1 MFNRKLNL
9 IEYAEPT
16 NCPLRIVY
24 KQQYGFRARVML
36 KVTYSML
43 LFVLFRCTPEINT
56 DLQKNTSFSIL
67 SGELTASSIILQCR
81 FANSD
86 TLINY
91 DVEGLEGSGCFQVS
105 EDSSFFVTRQTE
117 WIKAYPEGDFII
129 KRYISDLVPNTRYYY
144 RVKAL
149 IINNYDTVYSSVG
162 RFNTLPDPESP
173 RTISF
178 AISTGFNYEKFYGI
192 DNRVNEYSE
201 YPPASVTDK
210 ELGFEAFASVT
221 DLNPDFFIA
230 NGDVVYYDNPQLMAR
245 SLPEMRAKWHRY
257 LSMPRNKDLCLHMPV
272 FYLKDDHDYRFN
284 DCDTTDVKFAEPSH
298 QLGIQVFK
306 EQLPVT
312 GPDNRSA
319 KTYRTVKAGSLLQL
333 WFLEGRDYRSPN
345 LQEDTP
351 QKTIWGKEQ
360 KAWLKQTLLESGSTF
375 KILISPTPL
384 IGPDDAYKK
393 DNHTNVGGFQSEQN
407 EFFNWLVT
415 NDFLNKNFFIICG
428 DRHWQYHSIHPN
440 GLEEFSSGAFVNQ
453 NSRPGRKPG
462 DPESTDPEAK
472 ISTPFIQLDQW
483 GGGFLYVKTFMDE
496 DHPSIRFS
504 FRDVNGQER
513 YSIKKASKL

>member
-1 MFNRKLNL
+1 MNPFF
-9 IEYAEPT
+9 
-16 NCPLRIVY
+16 PLFLCFLVC
-24 KQQYGFRARVML
+24 
-36 KVTYSML
+36 
-43 LFVLFRCTPEINT
+43 CTPEINT
-56 DLQKNTSFSIL
+56 NHKKTTSFSLL

-81 FANSD
+81 FTSSD

-91 DVEGLEGSGCFQVS
+91 DVGGLEGSGCFQVS
-105 EDSSFFVTRQTE
+105 EDPTFIISKETK
-117 WIKAYPEGDFII
+117 WINSGAEDDFIV
-129 KRYISDLVPNTRYYY
+129 KKYISNLAPNTQYYY
-144 RVKAL
+144 RIKAL
-149 IINNYDTVYSSVG
+149 IINSKDTVYSSIG
-162 RFNTLPDPESP
+162 QFKTLPDPESV

-192 DNRVNEYSE
+192 DSIINEKSVF
-201 YPPASVTDK
+201 PPAIGLDRK
-210 ELGFEAFASVT
+210 RGFEAFEAVQ
-221 DLNPDFFIA
+221 DLKPDFFIA
-230 NGDVVYYDNPQLMAR
+230 NGDVVYYDKPSNKPQLWAR
-245 SLPEMRAKWHRY
+245 NLPEMRAKWHRY
-257 LSMPRNKDLCLHMPV
+257 FAMPRNKNFCLKIPA

-284 DCDTTDVKFAEPSH
+284 DCDTTDNKFSEPSH
-298 QLGIQVFK
+298 QLGIQVFR
-306 EQLPVT
+306 EQLPIT
-312 GPDNRSA
+312 DLEDESP

-345 LQEDTP
+345 LQADTP

-393 DNHTNVGGFQSEQN
+393 DNHTNVGGFQSEQK
-407 EFFNWLVT
+407 ELFNWLVT

-513 YSIKKASKL
+513 YSIKKAFKL